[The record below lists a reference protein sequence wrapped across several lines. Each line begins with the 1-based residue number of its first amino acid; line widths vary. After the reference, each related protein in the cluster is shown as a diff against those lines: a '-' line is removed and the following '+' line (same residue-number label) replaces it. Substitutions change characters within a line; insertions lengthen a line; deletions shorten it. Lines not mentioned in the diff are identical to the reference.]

1 MEDTLGG
8 CFLLWSGRT
17 VAVLILVFVEDALGE
32 VQSRIWHIHRLV
44 LILVLMEDTLGD
56 IQCIRALDRNK
67 IFILVMVE
75 DTLVVYYEHQK
86 TRALLPEV
94 LILVLVED
102 TLGA

>member
-1 MEDTLGG
+1 
-8 CFLLWSGRT
+8 
-17 VAVLILVFVEDALGE
+17 
-32 VQSRIWHIHRLV
+32 
-44 LILVLMEDTLGD
+44 MEDTLGD
-56 IQCIRALDRNK
+56 TQCIRALDRNK

-75 DTLVVYYEHQK
+75 DTLGVYYEHQK